1 MKGLGHGRS
10 YTLAMHGLGTNEF
23 ADHIEF
29 FLFSEDGLH
38 LCSTRPTCAGLEYAR
53 LMILRLVDVDQKKE
67 EKKVT
72 GWCDSEHLTRLSL
85 RSQFFE
91 N

>member
-23 ADHIEF
+23 ADHIGF

-38 LCSTRPTCAGLEYAR
+38 LCSTRPTNALHRAR
-53 LMILRLVDVDQKKE
+53 IGEADGTAPCRRGSKE
-67 EKKVT
+67 RREGCRRMV
-72 GWCDSEHLTRLSL
+72 
-85 RSQFFE
+85 QQ
-91 N
+91 